1 MSLPKPLRSSDIRV
15 RGNRPVADLVPNP
28 LLNQLYQY
36 WRSKRGARRMPR
48 RADIDP
54 LEIPADIWPHTMLL
68 DVIWEGSQ
76 TPRFR
81 YRRVGEVFWRDSPHD
96 PTGHFVDEV
105 LPEQGGYRQYVVG
118 IYEEMARRRAAMYTA
133 SSFTLE
139 GRPEPAVTQRVSLP
153 LSNDGETVNMV
164 LAAHAFDHG
173 VLTRDMALARATALA
188 EIARVILEV

>member
-1 MSLPKPLRSSDIRV
+1 LAQPLDRAAISGV
-15 RGNRPVADLVPNP
+15 EENRPVADLVPNP

-36 WRSKRGARRMPR
+36 WRSKRGTRRMPR

-76 TPRFR
+76 TSRFR
-81 YRRVGEVFWRDSPHD
+81 YRRVGEVFWRDTPHD
-96 PTGHFVDEV
+96 PTGHFIDEV
-105 LPEQGGYRQYVVG
+105 LPEQAGYRQYVVG
-118 IYEEMARRRAAMYTA
+118 IYQEMTQRRAAMYTA

-153 LSNDGETVNMV
+153 LSNDDETVNMV
-164 LAAHAFDHG
+164 LAAHAFEHG
-173 VLTRDMALARATALA
+173 VLTRDMALARATALT
-188 EIARVILEV
+188 ELARVILED